1 VIKFTNNSLDGI
13 NERSISKVAEGTWE
27 ILVEDFKKAVSN
39 DFFHTDITRSNI
51 WDILYESAAGKL
63 QLEISGRHV
72 WWLFYKRV
80 PSEIGLHD
88 SKRFQLEKFPIACC
102 IPHGQYE
109 ITKGQWELWLPQE
122 TKIEA
127 SVTFSDGFIHS
138 FESERGFMAAA
149 DTFVFKSCT
158 LYVDESI
165 GGTDT
170 SWKYKLRRKCGQ
182 AFNSMHY
189 RASLANSVPPL
200 FLFFDHQPQTELPVT
215 ITLSAQPI
223 PESWTTESIVKSS
236 PTSLPTLSS
245 RIQPDSRRG
254 LGEVQ
259 DSEAAGHCR
268 P

>member
-1 VIKFTNNSLDGI
+1 MGKKPSFSKGSPSVEWGNNRLTYQKGDISRKWPAEFEKRIKDALPKVIKFTNNSLDGI
-13 NERSISKVAEGTWE
+13 FERSISKVAEGTWE

-158 LYVDESI
+158 LYVGESI
-165 GGTDT
+165 GGTDI
-170 SWKYKLRRKCGQ
+170 SGKYKLRRDGGKPSIPCTT
-182 AFNSMHY
+182 AFPS
-189 RASLANSVPPL
+189 
-200 FLFFDHQPQTELPVT
+200 T
-215 ITLSAQPI
+215 IRCLYCSC
-223 PESWTTESIVKSS
+223 SSITNHERSC
-236 PTSLPTLSS
+236 
-245 RIQPDSRRG
+245 Q
-254 LGEVQ
+254 
-259 DSEAAGHCR
+259 
-268 P
+268 